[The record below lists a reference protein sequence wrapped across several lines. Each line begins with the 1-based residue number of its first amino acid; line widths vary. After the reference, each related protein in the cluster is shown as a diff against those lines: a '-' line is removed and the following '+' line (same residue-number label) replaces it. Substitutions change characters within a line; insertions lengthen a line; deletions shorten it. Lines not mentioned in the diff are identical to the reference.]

1 MIDQDDRKLT
11 RTLLL
16 TEERQYHIFFVSYDN
31 VSVKNFFL
39 E

>member
-1 MIDQDDRKLT
+1 MIDRDDRKLT

-16 TEERQYHIFFVSYDN
+16 TVKRQCHIFFVSYDN

-39 E
+39 D